1 MTDAGRREHILAL
14 VAAMPMMPGVYRML
28 GQDHSVLYVGKARQ
42 LRARV
47 GSYFQQQVSS
57 PKTRALVQRIHDIQ
71 VTVTASET
79 EALLLEQT
87 LIKALSPPYNILL
100 RDDKSYPYIL
110 MTEGEPYPRLTF
122 HRGTRKVRG
131 RYFGPYPSASAVRE
145 TLAILQRLFQ
155 VRQCENAF
163 FRNRQRPCLQHQI
176 GRCRAP
182 CVKAISPDDYA
193 ADVRATQLFL
203 EGRSLEVQE
212 QLAARMQA
220 AADNLDF
227 ERAALYRDQ
236 IQSVR
241 VIQEQQSVHKHSGQV
256 DVVAIAARPGGVCL
270 VVLCVRQ
277 GRVLGSR
284 TFYPQAH
291 GETSGSTL
299 LEDFLPQYYLN
310 PERFSDLP
318 DEVILEACCDGLP
331 LLAEALRQASGH
343 TLMFRDRVRENRA
356 AWLDLAKLNAEQ
368 GLQARMANRLQQ
380 AHRVTRLGELLGMD
394 KEIARL
400 ECFDIS
406 HSSGEATTASCVVFD
421 AQGPRKQEYL
431 HFNIE
436 GITPGDDYAAMHQ
449 ALTRRYS
456 GTQAKRALP
465 DILFIDGG
473 AGQLAQA
480 TAVMKMLNLP
490 QIMVVGIAKGE
501 GRKPGLETLHGV
513 DGRQV
518 QLASDDKA
526 LHLIQQIRDEA
537 HRFAV
542 SGHRA
547 RRSRRRKDSV
557 LQDIPGVGPARRQRL
572 LTHWG
577 GMQELMRA
585 SLKELVTTPGISI
598 KLAEQIYAALHGGPP
613 GD

>member
-1 MTDAGRREHILAL
+1 MTASTRQEHVLAL
-14 VAAMPMMPGVYRML
+14 VDAMPMMPGVYRML
-28 GQDHSVLYVGKARQ
+28 AQDGSILYVGKARQ
-42 LRARV
+42 LRSRV
-47 GSYFQQQVSS
+47 GSYFHQQVSS
-57 PKTRALVQRIHDIQ
+57 PKTRALVQRICDIQ
-71 VTVTASET
+71 ITVTASET

-87 LIKALSPPYNILL
+87 LIKTLSPPYNILL

-122 HRGTRKVRG
+122 HRGARKVRG
-131 RYFGPYPSASAVRE
+131 RYFGPYPSASAVRD

-182 CVKAISPDDYA
+182 CVAAISPEDYA

-203 EGRSLEVQE
+203 EGRSHEVQE
-212 QLAARMQA
+212 QLVARMQA
-220 AADNLDF
+220 AAETLDF
-227 ERAALYRDQ
+227 ERAAIYRDQ
-236 IQSVR
+236 IQTVR
-241 VIQEQQSVHKHSGQV
+241 MIQEQQSVHKSSGQV
-256 DVVAIAARPGGVCL
+256 DVVAVAARPGGVCL

-284 TFYPQAH
+284 LFYPQAH
-291 GETSGSTL
+291 GETSGPTL
-299 LEDFLPQYYLN
+299 LADFLPQYYLN

-318 DEVILEACCDGLP
+318 DEVILEERCDGLEI
-331 LLAEALRQASGH
+331 LADALHQASGH
-343 TLMFRDRVRENRA
+343 ALVFRDRVRENRA
-356 AWLDLAKLNAEQ
+356 AWLDLARLNAEQ

-380 AHRVTRLGELLGMD
+380 AHRIARLAELLGVD
-394 KEIARL
+394 REITRL

-421 AQGPRKQEYL
+421 AQGPSKKEYL

-436 GITPGDDYAAMHQ
+436 GVTAGDDYAAMHQ

-456 GTQAKRALP
+456 GSQAKRALP

-473 AGQLAQA
+473 VGQLAQA
-480 TAVMKMLNLP
+480 TSVMHVLELP
-490 QIMVVGIAKGE
+490 QVLLVGIAKGE
-501 GRKPGLETLHGV
+501 GRKPGLETLHLV
-513 DGRQV
+513 DGRQI
-518 QLASDDKA
+518 QLASDDRA

-547 RRSRRRKDSV
+547 RRSRHRKDSV
-557 LQDIPGVGPARRQRL
+557 LLDIPGVGPVRRQQL

-585 SLKELVTTPGISI
+585 SLKELVTTPRISI

>member
-1 MTDAGRREHILAL
+1 
-14 VAAMPMMPGVYRML
+14 
-28 GQDHSVLYVGKARQ
+28 
-42 LRARV
+42 
-47 GSYFQQQVSS
+47 
-57 PKTRALVQRIHDIQ
+57 
-71 VTVTASET
+71 
-79 EALLLEQT
+79 
-87 LIKALSPPYNILL
+87 
-100 RDDKSYPYIL
+100 
-110 MTEGEPYPRLTF
+110 
-122 HRGTRKVRG
+122 
-131 RYFGPYPSASAVRE
+131 
-145 TLAILQRLFQ
+145 
-155 VRQCENAF
+155 
-163 FRNRQRPCLQHQI
+163 
-176 GRCRAP
+176 
-182 CVKAISPDDYA
+182 
-193 ADVRATQLFL
+193 
-203 EGRSLEVQE
+203 
-212 QLAARMQA
+212 
-220 AADNLDF
+220 
-227 ERAALYRDQ
+227 
-236 IQSVR
+236 
-241 VIQEQQSVHKHSGQV
+241 
-256 DVVAIAARPGGVCL
+256 
-270 VVLCVRQ
+270 
-277 GRVLGSR
+277 
-284 TFYPQAH
+284 
-291 GETSGSTL
+291 
-299 LEDFLPQYYLN
+299 
-310 PERFSDLP
+310 
-318 DEVILEACCDGLP
+318 
-331 LLAEALRQASGH
+331 
-343 TLMFRDRVRENRA
+343 MFRDRVRENRA

-490 QIMVVGIAKGE
+490 QIMLVGIAKGE